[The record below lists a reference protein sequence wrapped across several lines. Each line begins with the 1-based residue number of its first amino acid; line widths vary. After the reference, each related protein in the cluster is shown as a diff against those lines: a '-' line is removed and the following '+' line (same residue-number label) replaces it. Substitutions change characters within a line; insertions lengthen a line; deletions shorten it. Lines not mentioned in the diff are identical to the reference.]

1 MILANT
7 PPPTL
12 NAATLRTFKELG
24 LSILCLKA
32 LWALSSEGESILSP
46 QGTFCFLLP
55 APLSH
60 RSEIFP
66 QDAGKWVLACGL
78 GRAWSPGC
86 EGGYLPRCSP
96 SWNLFLKAD
105 VRHLRRENSTTSS
118 FPLPSPLHP

>member
-46 QGTFCFLLP
+46 QGTFLFPSACTP
-55 APLSH
+55 
-60 RSEIFP
+60 FP
-66 QDAGKWVLACGL
+66 QVRNISPRRWEMGPSLRPGEGL
-78 GRAWSPGC
+78 
-86 EGGYLPRCSP
+86 E
-96 SWNLFLKAD
+96 SWL
-105 VRHLRRENSTTSS
+105 
-118 FPLPSPLHP
+118 